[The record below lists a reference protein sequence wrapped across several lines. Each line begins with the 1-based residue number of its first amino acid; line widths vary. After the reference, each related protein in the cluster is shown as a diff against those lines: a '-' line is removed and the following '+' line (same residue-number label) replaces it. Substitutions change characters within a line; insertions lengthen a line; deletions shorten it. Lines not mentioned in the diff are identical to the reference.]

1 MTLSRL
7 FAVALLI
14 PTIAGASGDPD
25 ASASAGADYAQPA
38 NTDVLTD
45 GAMTY
50 EVFETSVPH
59 TDLENCPAE
68 FDSILNFCRLTMTDS
83 QLNVFVF
90 SYKGTQVLQAI
101 KHYEIGEDGLSF

>member
-1 MTLSRL
+1 MTLLRL
-7 FAVALLI
+7 LAVALLI
-14 PTIAGASGDPD
+14 PTFSGASGDPD
-25 ASASAGADYAQPA
+25 ASTSSGADYAQPA

-59 TDLENCPAE
+59 SDLESCPEE
-68 FDSILNFCRLTMTDS
+68 FDSILNFCRLTMTDN

-90 SYKGTQVLQAI
+90 SFKGTQVLQAI